1 MKYINAKDIFPD
13 DLLEIIQEYT
23 QGKYVYIP
31 KKDGIRD
38 KWGSKTSYSQELF
51 IRNKHIYTKFLS
63 GHDVAMLSK
72 EYCLSVKS
80 IRRILYNFKK
90 EAYKM
95 KEKIQKLLID
105 NWNIGLD
112 IYQIYTTA
120 WSVGNDYVIKV
131 NKNFGNMK
139 RNITMIKALNECN
152 IPVALPIPT
161 VNDEDYVESD
171 ENFYFLSKKLA
182 GKEIINIFEED
193 NYLDIV
199 NETGKI
205 IARLHNAFLNCEE
218 KVAFWDN
225 SLLDEM
231 KGWITEILA
240 ENDYRYITKVDLVES
255 IVELEKDY
263 DKLPRQLI
271 HRDIYYGNI
280 LFDNN
285 QFCGYIDFDFSQRNI
300 RIFDICYFLLGLLVN
315 KNKNKECVSKWKEM
329 VKEFIKGYESL
340 ITLQRQEKVSICNV
354 MKCIELL
361 FVAYFIREKDEV
373 NAKLSAELYYFL
385 RENEA
390 EITNMIL

>member
-1 MKYINAKDIFPD
+1 MKYINAKDLFPD

-38 KWGSKTSYSQELF
+38 KWGSKTSYSQELL

-63 GHDVAMLSK
+63 GHDLAMLSK

-90 EAYKM
+90 DANKM
-95 KEKIQKLLID
+95 KEKIQKIIFN
-105 NWNIGLD
+105 NWNIDSD
-112 IYQIYTTA
+112 IFQIYPTA
-120 WSVGNDYVIKV
+120 WSVGNDYVIKI

-152 IPVALPIPT
+152 VPVAVPIPT
-161 VNDEDYVESD
+161 LNDEDYVESD
-171 ENFYFLSKKLA
+171 ENFYFLSKKLS

-199 NETGKI
+199 YETGKI
-205 IARLHNAFLNCEE
+205 IAKLHNAFLTCEE
-218 KVAFWDN
+218 KIAFWDN

-231 KGWITEILA
+231 KGWITEILSK
-240 ENDYRYITKVDLVES
+240 NDFKYISKIDLAES
-255 IVELEKDY
+255 IIDLEKDY
-263 DKLPRQLI
+263 DKLPKQLI

-315 KNKNKECVSKWKEM
+315 RSKNKECACKWKEI

-340 ITLQRQEKVSICNV
+340 ITLQKQEKENVCNV

-373 NAKLSAELYYFL
+373 NAKSSAELYYFI

-390 EITNMIL
+390 EITSMIL